1 MKLTRKKNKRRLDAT
16 GKGVPE
22 LKHPG
27 RRKRICKGWSN
38 GGMLGSR

>member
-1 MKLTRKKNKRRLDAT
+1 MKLTRRKNKRRKDAI

-22 LKHPG
+22 LKHIG

-38 GGMLGSR
+38 HGMLGSR

>member
-1 MKLTRKKNKRRLDAT
+1 VKMTRKKNKRRLDAT

-38 GGMLGSR
+38 HGTLGSR